1 MSWKATD
8 VTNDS
13 KDSQI
18 EFDVMVGDTL
28 TQTVVINSGGINLP
42 TSGDGYSIEGTNVL
56 NATTLGSNVVT
67 SSLTTVGTLNSGA
80 ISSGFGNIDIGS
92 SSLDAGAIT
101 GTGLTLTGDIE
112 LTGQATDIDLID
124 NNSSAL
130 SFDASGKT
138 GILNIVTTNS
148 SEGVS
153 MSGTLDV
160 TGLSS
165 LDGGID
171 VNGSN
176 FAVNTSGQVTAGEW
190 TGTTISVAN
199 GGTGATS
206 LTSNAIL
213 TGNGS
218 SAITAEG
225 NLLFDGSDLTLYE
238 ATNNGNPSISVGSA
252 SAETLLIQ
260 SVYDSGAQTLDKV
273 SFTTKASSG
282 TADKGKMEFNVDES
296 LIFTVDDGAINL
308 ATGKQLEINGTS
320 VLNANTLGSGIVT
333 SSLTTVGTL
342 IVVLFHLALEILT
355 LAVQH

>member
-1 MSWKATD
+1 M
-8 VTNDS
+8 
-13 KDSQI
+13 
-18 EFDVMVGDTL
+18 
-28 TQTVVINSGGINLP
+28 
-42 TSGDGYSIEGTNVL
+42 
-56 NATTLGSNVVT
+56 
-67 SSLTTVGTLNSGA
+67 
-80 ISSGFGNIDIGS
+80 
-92 SSLDAGAIT
+92 
-101 GTGLTLTGDIE
+101 
-112 LTGQATDIDLID
+112 
-124 NNSSAL
+124 
-130 SFDASGKT
+130 SFDTSGKT

-199 GGTGATS
+199 GGTGATTF
-206 LTSNAIL
+206 TSNALL

-238 ATNNGNPSISVGSA
+238 GTNNGNPSISVGSA
-252 SAETLLIQ
+252 SSETLLIQ

-320 VLNANTLGSGIVT
+320 VLNATTLV
-333 SSLTTVGTL
+333 
-342 IVVLFHLALEILT
+342 AL
-355 LAVQH
+355 